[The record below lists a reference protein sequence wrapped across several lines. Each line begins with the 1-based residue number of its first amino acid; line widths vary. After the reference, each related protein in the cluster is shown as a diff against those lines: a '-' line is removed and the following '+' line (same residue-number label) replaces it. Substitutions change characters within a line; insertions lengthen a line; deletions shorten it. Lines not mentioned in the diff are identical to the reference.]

1 MSQRGGYK
9 RVDGNVGVRLLVC
22 RNSRSKNGRCKPEYS
37 RGHGLTIEKVE
48 STIQLEI
55 SARAEAIGV
64 YVPDMKEI
72 NPEIVELR
80 QSIKMLEA
88 IDDPDLVEVIE
99 RKKTRLQLLIE
110 TEEIKTV
117 RSEEKKEL
125 LEMVSHPSFW
135 VGLSA
140 SERNAI
146 YRDLV
151 EVVWCDKG
159 KLTVV
164 LLV

>member
-1 MSQRGGYK
+1 
-9 RVDGNVGVRLLVC
+9 
-22 RNSRSKNGRCKPEYS
+22 
-37 RGHGLTIEKVE
+37 
-48 STIQLEI
+48 
-55 SARAEAIGV
+55 
-64 YVPDMKEI
+64 MKEN
-72 NPEIVELR
+72 NPEILELR

-88 IDDPDLVEVIE
+88 IEDPDLVEVIE
-99 RKKTRLQLLIE
+99 RKRTRLQLLIE

-117 RSEEKKEL
+117 RSEEKKQL
-125 LEMVSHPSFW
+125 LEMVSHPDFW